1 MTTDVCSRP
10 EEHGGSAVAAE
21 YREEPHPA
29 RRREKTLLCWIYLL
43 GAGASC
49 LLLNA
54 VSRAVK
60 RLLGLR
66 SRPRS
71 GSPRRTP
78 SGQSGQ
84 LTQVSPAEVELAEE
98 TNDLRLGYPEDLR
111 PRQRQARQRQDHDA
125 RLKLPGNRAADDVDH
140 RLVHD
145 QGLRLARG
153 TDKTAGA
160 ASGAQRSCGDTSM
173 TTNDNE
179 TLSGRLPDPSRRR
192 DHKRDPASPNS
203 HHS

>member
-1 MTTDVCSRP
+1 MINDVCSWP
-10 EEHGGSAVAAE
+10 EKHGGSAVVAE
-21 YREEPHPA
+21 HREEPHPCRTTENA
-29 RRREKTLLCWIYLL
+29 RLWWICLL

-54 VSRAVK
+54 VSGAVK

-78 SGQSGQ
+78 SGQPGQ

-98 TNDLRLGYPEDLR
+98 TDDLRLGYPEDLR
-111 PRQRQARQRQDHDA
+111 PRQRQASQRQDHDA
-125 RLKLPGNRAADDVDH
+125 RLKVPGNRAADDVDH

-145 QGLRLARG
+145 HGLRLARG

-160 ASGAQRSCGDTSM
+160 ASGAQRSSGDTSETM
-173 TTNDNE
+173 NDNE
-179 TLSGRLPDPSRRR
+179 GNER
-192 DHKRDPASPNS
+192 AAA
-203 HHS
+203 